1 MHHKCLDLKIFCW
14 CNFLKHHSNHI
25 YLQIHLMLDFNYDWT
40 PSLSYRDFFIQFC
53 RVQPLLE
60 FISIIIYPISTARTI
75 LQKTSDMYIVVVIN
89 ILDVALILTN
99 YFIHIYNIHLR
110 FIFGRSSY
118 KNLTNFLQ
126 FTIHLQV
133 WFHWWISWTCILRM
147 KILLLY
153 DLFLRFNSVID
164 WNRLTK

>member
-1 MHHKCLDLKIFCW
+1 
-14 CNFLKHHSNHI
+14 
-25 YLQIHLMLDFNYDWT
+25 MLDFNYDWT

-75 LQKTSDMYIVVVIN
+75 LQKTSDMYIVVVIT

-133 WFHWWISWTCILRM
+133 
-147 KILLLY
+147 
-153 DLFLRFNSVID
+153 
-164 WNRLTK
+164 